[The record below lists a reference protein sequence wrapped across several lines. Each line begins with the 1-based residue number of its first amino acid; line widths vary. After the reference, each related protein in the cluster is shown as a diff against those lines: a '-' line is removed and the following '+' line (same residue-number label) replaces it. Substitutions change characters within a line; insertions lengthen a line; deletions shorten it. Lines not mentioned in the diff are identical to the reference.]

1 MPLRLSMIGPM
12 PPFRGGVS
20 RFAVRAWEVL
30 DEAGHTVQ
38 PIGFRRHYPS
48 LWAPRRAQHDPS
60 PRPTPGPVLDTID
73 SIGPWTWRATARTI
87 ADFGPDL
94 LLFHHS
100 SAFFAPAYRSILR
113 HVRRADP
120 AIRSLALVHRA
131 IPNRRSSMDKW
142 LNRGFLVRN
151 DGYIVL
157 NEEVERDL
165 WQLGLRAPIRQI
177 PHPIFDRFGDAQPR
191 AEARDRLGI
200 ASDTPL
206 LLFFGS
212 VRPHKGLNVLLE
224 SVAVARRRLPELR
237 LIIAGEFDESEAG
250 YRSQI
255 ADLGIARA
263 VDIRNEYVPDADVA
277 TLFGAS
283 DAVVQPGVKAP
294 QRGIAPVAFH
304 FGRPLI
310 LTDLGDFARVVQEC
324 DGGLVVPPGDPDAL
338 AEAIVTFFIEDLAD
352 DLAAGVR
359 ARRHEFSWDG
369 LVEAIEELD
378 EAVR

>member
-1 MPLRLSMIGPM
+1 
-12 PPFRGGVS
+12 
-20 RFAVRAWEVL
+20 
-30 DEAGHTVQ
+30 
-38 PIGFRRHYPS
+38 
-48 LWAPRRAQHDPS
+48 
-60 PRPTPGPVLDTID
+60 
-73 SIGPWTWRATARTI
+73 
-87 ADFGPDL
+87 
-94 LLFHHS
+94 
-100 SAFFAPAYRSILR
+100 
-113 HVRRADP
+113 VRRANP

-131 IPNRRSSMDKW
+131 IPNRRRSMDKW

-151 DGYIVL
+151 NGYIVL

-237 LIIAGEFDESEAG
+237 LIIAGEFDENEAG

-310 LTDLGDFARVVQEC
+310 LTDLGNFARVVQEC

-338 AEAIVTFFIEDLAD
+338 AEAIETFFTEDLAD
-352 DLAAGVR
+352 ELAAGVR